1 MGRLRPL
8 QIYAGVG
15 ATAVGFACAA
25 SAAQNSEQYP
35 NRPIR
40 YIVASAP
47 GGIADITPRV
57 LGPRLAEALH
67 QPVVIENRPAG
78 GIVAGGETVA
88 KAAPD
93 GYTLLSATPQVA
105 IVQSMVKDLAFDPR
119 RDLAPIALVGVI
131 PNVLI
136 AGPRTPAKTLAELIE
151 LARRNP
157 GKLNYSSTGAGTSVH
172 LSAELLKYYAGVDI
186 VHVPYRGAAA
196 AMTALL
202 SGDVDVMVDSVPP
215 SLPHIRAGR
224 VRALAVTSARR
235 VPQLPEVPTMIE
247 SGYPDFEING
257 WSGVVT
263 TAGTPTAVVARLEA
277 EIKKALAR
285 PEVVA
290 AYANAGLTVQFMGA
304 AQFGKFWDAEISK
317 FALAIKYSGA
327 VKE

>member
-1 MGRLRPL
+1 MSSFQGRGYTLSHVLASGRNDRMRSHASL
-8 QIYAGVG
+8 LVALL
-15 ATAVGFACAA
+15 ACAA
-25 SAAQNSEQYP
+25 HAQSDYP
-35 NRPIR
+35 GRPIR

-47 GGIADITPRV
+47 GGIADITPRI
-57 LGPRLAEALH
+57 LAPRLAEA
-67 QPVVIENRPAG
+67 
-78 GIVAGGETVA
+78 VA
-88 KAAPD
+88 KAQPD

-131 PNVLI
+131 PNVLV
-136 AGPRTPAKTLAELIE
+136 AGPRTPAKTLAELID

-172 LSAELLKYYAGVDI
+172 LSAELLKYYAGADI

-202 SGDVDVMVDSVPP
+202 AGDVDIMVDSVPP

-263 TAGTPTAVVARLEA
+263 TAGTPGAIIARLEA
-277 EIKKALAR
+277 EIRRSLAL
-285 PEVVA
+285 PQVVA
-290 AYANAGLTVQFMGA
+290 AYENAGLTVRFMGA
-304 AQFGKFWDAEISK
+304 AEFGKFWDAEIAK
-317 FALAIKYSGA
+317 FALAIKHSGA